1 MSFNAGESMTSTISN
16 SGLLIYVLADLSCIF
31 MMLPVLRNL
40 KTSVGSETEIQ
51 SFRFMIWSFFIYIF
65 ADLGMV
71 FFMEGTAVLPI
82 WLCSIIT
89 VIDEISLLLVGY
101 FWVQFGVARLNYK
114 YQDKLWFNILIS
126 IPFVLVAV
134 LSITSPFSGLF
145 FTFSTNGAYQRGP
158 LFIVQA
164 GVVIFYNLS
173 VPILSIK
180 TIMTSKSAV
189 ERERAIS
196 LLKFV
201 VAPLSTGLVQLFNPN
216 TPIMC
221 LGLVVA
227 IYFVYV
233 DILNLQIYNDALTG
247 LNNRRR
253 AEIFLTDCITSTTE
267 ERPFYVFMIDVDYF
281 KEVNDKYGHVEGD
294 RALRIV
300 GEALKKTA
308 DTHNGFAARMGGDE
322 FLISTFNNSLQDPE
336 KLITDLNA
344 YLKKM
349 CENNHLP
356 YELNLSIGFAK
367 CDNNH
372 TRINALVNEAD
383 QMQYVRKNK
392 HHAKDDLR

>member
-1 MSFNAGESMTSTISN
+1 
-16 SGLLIYVLADLSCIF
+16 
-31 MMLPVLRNL
+31 
-40 KTSVGSETEIQ
+40 
-51 SFRFMIWSFFIYIF
+51 MI
-65 ADLGMV
+65 
-71 FFMEGTAVLPI
+71 
-82 WLCSIIT
+82 
-89 VIDEISLLLVGY
+89 
-101 FWVQFGVARLNYK
+101 
-114 YQDKLWFNILIS
+114 
-126 IPFVLVAV
+126 
-134 LSITSPFSGLF
+134 
-145 FTFSTNGAYQRGP
+145 
-158 LFIVQA
+158 QA
-164 GVVIFYNLS
+164 GVVLFYNLS
-173 VPILSIK
+173 IPVLSLK
-180 TIMTSKSAV
+180 TILTTKSAM
-189 ERERAIS
+189 ERERAVS

-201 VAPLSTGLVQLFNPN
+201 VAPLSTGVIQLINPN

-247 LNNRRR
+247 LNNRKR
-253 AEIFLTDCITSTTE
+253 AETFLSDCITTTTP

-281 KEVNDKYGHVEGD
+281 KDVNDKYGHVEGD

-336 KLITDLNA
+336 KLKDDLNA
-344 YLKKM
+344 NLKNM
-349 CENNHLP
+349 CTNNHLP

-372 TRINALVNEAD
+372 TKINALINEAD

-392 HHAKDDLR
+392 HHAKDPLR